1 LGSGQTGENT
11 MNLQEILSLYAL
23 WLSQDEQEGA
33 QTDLRY
39 AVLSWIVGNLKE
51 SDSLNLERYY
61 EGFDLEA
68 IANSMK
74 IDNRPRIVFDLQSKG
89 RLLRSS
95 QNQSVKL
102 ILDHVGNHLDFGY
115 LLDESD

>member
-1 LGSGQTGENT
+1 
-11 MNLQEILSLYAL
+11 MKRDLQEVLGLCAL
-23 WLSQDEQEGA
+23 WLSQDAQEGA

-51 SDSLNLERYY
+51 VFFLNLERYY

-74 IDNRPRIVFDLQSKG
+74 IENRPRSVFDLQSKG
-89 RLLRSS
+89 RLIRSS
-95 QNQSVKL
+95 KNQSVKL
-102 ILDHVGNHLDFGY
+102 ILDHVGNHLDFGD
-115 LLDESD
+115 LLDESN